1 MRSTLLLSAVCAAG
15 VWGTPLDMDKRVY
28 ETDWSYVT
36 LTETSTAQP
45 QVAATTTYAP
55 AQAVQETENVVT
67 AAPVTSTSTLPPA
80 PAQTTTLAPAPANND
95 NNNANANANAN
106 ANTNTDNGNNVS
118 DAVDNILP
126 TAWTSSWSTEWTST
140 PTQAPT
146 TMSSTTSSAGSQGTN
161 SYQHAI
167 LYNHNIHRSNHSA
180 SSLTWSDT
188 LQASAQKLAARCV
201 YEHDTSIDGGGYGQ
215 NIGYGVKENN
225 IGQMITNLM
234 YNDEMGFFSDLYGL
248 ASPIMALFD
257 SWGHFSQIVWK
268 STTEVG
274 CATVVCDSLGNV
286 DASGSLPFT
295 VCNYNPAGNTGG
307 EYADN
312 VLKPIGQPIF
322 EA

>member
-15 VWGTPLDMDKRVY
+15 VWGTPLDIDKRVY

-45 QVAATTTYAP
+45 VAAATTTYAP

-80 PAQTTTLAPAPANND
+80 PAQTTTLAPAPADND
-95 NNNANANANAN
+95 NNNNANAN
-106 ANTNTDNGNNVS
+106 TNNVANDVGS
-118 DAVDNILP
+118 VVDSILP
-126 TAWTSSWSTEWTST
+126 TALTSSWSTEWTST

-161 SYQHAI
+161 AYQQAI
-167 LYNHNIHRSNHSA
+167 LYHHNIHRSNHSA
-180 SSLTWSDT
+180 NSLTWSDN

-215 NIGYGVKENN
+215 NIGYGVEESN

-248 ASPIMALFD
+248 ASPLMALFD

-268 STTEVG
+268 STTQVG
-274 CATVVCDSLGNV
+274 CATVMCDSLGNI
-286 DASGSLPFT
+286 DASRSLPFT

-312 VLKPIGQPIF
+312 VLKPLGQPMF
-322 EA
+322 TA